1 MDRAQ
6 KFCQAATQENQGR
19 EKTGWRYSP
28 ELRSLGVAHCRARR
42 EEGYPFT
49 EIAAELGISTLT
61 LSRWQAEET
70 PPGFRPVE
78 VVADAPVSEPPC
90 LSVITPRG
98 LRIEG
103 LSWPQVVEL
112 ARAL

>member
-1 MDRAQ
+1 MDRAE
-6 KFCQAATQENQGR
+6 KFCQAAAQENQGR

-28 ELRSLGVAHCRARR
+28 ELRALSVAHCRERR
-42 EEGYPFT
+42 EGGYPFT

-61 LSRWQAEET
+61 LNRWLAEET
-70 PPGFRPVE
+70 PPEFRPVE
-78 VVADAPVSEPPC
+78 VIADAPESESPC